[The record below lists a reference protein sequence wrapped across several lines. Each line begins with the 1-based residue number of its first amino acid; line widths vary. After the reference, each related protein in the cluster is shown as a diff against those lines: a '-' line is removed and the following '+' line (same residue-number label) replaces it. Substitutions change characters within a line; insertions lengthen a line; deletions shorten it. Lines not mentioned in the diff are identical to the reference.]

1 MQADREDLKNRL
13 VQRLTQQWGFPI
25 SSVPYTG
32 LADELDATEPDVLNA
47 VLELRS
53 TGAIGRIKAEFG
65 GGPIGFC
72 SEFNGEQM
80 TLAPV
85 GGVQFTCD
93 EADLAMLLA
102 DNLPFG
108 ERPYDEL
115 AKELILRGIEADEAW
130 VLERLQAWIDAGVSW
145 ALEPRTPASPASGA
159 ELAD

>member
-13 VQRLTQQWGFPI
+13 IQRLTQQWGFPI
-25 SSVPYTG
+25 STVPYSD
-32 LADELDATEPDVLNA
+32 LADELGATELDVLDA
-47 VLELRS
+47 ALELRS
-53 TGAIGRIKAEFG
+53 IGAIGRIDAGFG
-65 GGPIGFC
+65 AGPIGFC

-108 ERPYDEL
+108 EHPYDEF
-115 AKELILRGIEADEAW
+115 ARELSLRGIEADEAW
-130 VLERLQAWIDAGVSW
+130 VLERLRAWIDAGAVV
-145 ALEPRTPASPASGA
+145 RFGA
-159 ELAD
+159 ESAR